1 MLHHDRILFEQL
13 ILRASD
19 SLGIEAGIVEK
30 DYYVTLFLKGIAE
43 KQPDIIFKGGTSL
56 SKCYKLIERFSEDVD
71 LNLECEARPTQ
82 GQRILLKSNILS
94 VIESMGLNLS
104 NPDEIRSRR
113 DYNRYVVD
121 YPVVSG
127 TAYLKPQLIVETAVY
142 IRAYPSRRMP
152 ASSFIY
158 DYLAQTDRFDLINAY
173 DLAPFEL
180 NVQSSERT
188 FIDKLY
194 ALGDYYLDNK
204 VTEHSRHI
212 YDLYKLSSVVEINE
226 NLRLLAK
233 NVAADRKPHRT
244 CLSVQ
249 DGVDMHQLLQEII
262 DKDAYKRD
270 YETITAA
277 LLFEKVNYRTAI
289 AALQKIVDSELF
301 D

>member
-1 MLHHDRILFEQL
+1 MLHNDRELFEQL
-13 ILRASD
+13 ILRSSD
-19 SLGIEAGIVEK
+19 ALGIEAGIIEK

-56 SKCYKLIERFSEDVD
+56 SKCYKLIARFSEDVD

-82 GQRILLKSNILS
+82 GQRKLLKSSIIL
-94 VIESMGLNLS
+94 VIESMGLHLR
-104 NPDEIRSRR
+104 NPDDIRSRR

-121 YPVVSG
+121 YPAASS

-158 DYLAQTDRFDLINAY
+158 DYLAQINRFDLINEY
-173 DLAPFEL
+173 DLASFEL
-180 NVQSSERT
+180 NVQSAERT

-194 ALGDYYLDNK
+194 ALGDYYLDHK

-212 YDLYKLSSVVEINE
+212 YDLYKLSAVVEVNE
-226 NLRLLAK
+226 GLKLLAK
-233 NVAADRKPHRT
+233 TVAADRKPHKT

-249 DGVDMHQLLQEII
+249 DGVNMRRLLQEII
-262 DKDAYKRD
+262 DKDAYRRD
-270 YETITAA
+270 YEDITAS
-277 LLFEKVNYRTAI
+277 LLFEKVDYKTAI
-289 AALQKIVDSELF
+289 AALQSIVDSGLF
-301 D
+301 K